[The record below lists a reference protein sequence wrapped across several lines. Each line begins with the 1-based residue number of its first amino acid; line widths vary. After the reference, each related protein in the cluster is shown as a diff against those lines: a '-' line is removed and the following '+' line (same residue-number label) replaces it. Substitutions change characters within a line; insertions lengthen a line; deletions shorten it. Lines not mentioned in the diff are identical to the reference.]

1 MGVKDNWMNFIFFIN
16 NEKNCSESIVQS
28 ISFHNKL
35 SIRNLMSEN
44 RSRGKC
50 LLERVKSITTEEVEL
65 PRNVFLG
72 EVCQ

>member
-16 NEKNCSESIVQS
+16 NEKNCSESMVQS

-50 LLERVKSITTEEVEL
+50 LLERVKSIIIGGVEL
-65 PRNVFLG
+65 LEDILLD
-72 EVCQ
+72 EVY